1 MKIAGLIS
9 ALFLMVSSI
18 TIAQTLSTKLDSLS
32 YSLGL
37 VMAQNIK
44 NDGIKDIN
52 EAAVAA
58 GIADALKEE
67 GMQITLSEA
76 MGIYKDAVTKAK
88 EEKSKVMIE
97 AGKKYLEE
105 NGKKAGVTTTASGL
119 QYEVLTSGEGAQ
131 PGPTDKVTTHY
142 HGTLIDGTIFDSSV
156 QRGEPISFPV
166 NGVIQGWQEAL
177 QLMKV
182 GDKWKL
188 TIPYN
193 LAYGERGA
201 GGVIPPFATLVF
213 EVELLGINQ

>member
-1 MKIAGLIS
+1 MI
-9 ALFLMVSSI
+9 SSI
-18 TIAQTLSTKLDSLS
+18 TIAQSLS
-32 YSLGL
+32 SKMDSMSYSVGL
-37 VMAQNIK
+37 VLAQNIK
-44 NDGIKDIN
+44 NDGLKDLN
-52 EAAVAA
+52 EAVVAA

-76 MGIYKDAVTKAK
+76 MGIYKEAVTKAK

-105 NGKKAGVTTTASGL
+105 NGKKAGVVTTASGL
-119 QYEVLTSGEGAQ
+119 QYEVLTSGDGAQ

-142 HGTLIDGTIFDSSV
+142 HGTLTDGTIFDSSV

-177 QLMKV
+177 QMMKV

-213 EVELLGINQ
+213 EVELLGIN

>member
-1 MKIAGLIS
+1 MKVAGLFS
-9 ALFLMVSSI
+9 ALFLMISSI
-18 TIAQTLSTKLDSLS
+18 TIAQSLS
-32 YSLGL
+32 SKMDSMSYSVGL
-37 VMAQNIK
+37 VLAQNIK
-44 NDGIKDIN
+44 NDGLKDLN
-52 EAAVAA
+52 EAVVAA

-76 MGIYKDAVTKAK
+76 MGIYKEAVTKAK

-105 NGKKAGVTTTASGL
+105 NGKKAGVVTTASGL
-119 QYEVLTSGEGAQ
+119 QYEVLTSGDGAQ

-142 HGTLIDGTIFDSSV
+142 HGTLTDGTIFDSSV

-177 QLMKV
+177 QMMKV

-213 EVELLGINQ
+213 EVELLGIN